1 MHSTGYIT
9 RQPVK
14 SVAIFRALYLGDMLC
29 VTPSFR
35 AIRAA
40 LPDAH
45 VTLIGLPWEEDL
57 VRRFPNYL
65 DSFVEFPGWP
75 GLPEQEVVP
84 ELTLKFLENIQRQR
98 YDLVLQMQGNG
109 MVTNAMCMLF
119 NAQRVA
125 GLRRPNDYAPYPDL
139 FPVSEEEE
147 HELLKFLR
155 LLKAAGIPDQG
166 TDMELPILQ
175 NELQEFEAIR
185 KQLGIVPGQY
195 LCVHPGAR
203 DSRRRWSASHF
214 ARLITVFMEQGVTI
228 LLTGSK
234 DESDLLRQIN
244 AMLPMPVL
252 NLVERVGHVA
262 LGPLAALIRNSRG
275 LVSNDTGV
283 SHIAAALQVPSVVLF
298 SPYSN
303 PRRWAPLNQKLHLS
317 IVTDPLADP
326 GKITNLALEHLLK
339 QEPSRRAILR

>member
-1 MHSTGYIT
+1 MNSTGYIIQ
-9 RQPVK
+9 QPIR

-40 LPDAH
+40 LPNAH

-57 VRRFPNYL
+57 VNRFPNYL
-65 DSFVEFPGWP
+65 NNFIEFPGWP

-84 ELTLKFLENIQRQR
+84 ELTLKFLENMQHQR

-109 MVTNAMCMLF
+109 IVTNAMCMLF

-139 FPVSEEEE
+139 FPVSEEDE
-147 HELLKFLR
+147 HELLKFLK
-155 LLKAAGIPDQG
+155 LLKAAGIPDKG

-175 NELQEFEAIR
+175 NELQEFETIR
-185 KQLGIVPGQY
+185 KQLGLTDGQY

-203 DSRRRWSASHF
+203 DSRRRWPANHF
-214 ARLITVFMEQGVTI
+214 ARLITTFMERGLTV
-228 LLTGSK
+228 LLIGSK

-244 AMLPMPVL
+244 TMLPTPVL
-252 NLVERVGHVA
+252 NLVERIGHVA
-262 LGPLAALIRNSRG
+262 LGPLAALIKNSRG

-283 SHIAAALQVPSVVLF
+283 AHMAAALQVPSVVLF
-298 SPYSN
+298 SLYSS

-317 IVTDPLADP
+317 IVTEPSADP

-339 QEPSRRAILR
+339 HEPSRRTILR